1 MSFDAETY
9 LLLERAFSDDTTVH
23 AKLFGIAEEYLRSRQ
38 PMPDHLADYLA
49 NAFKMASREADRDL
63 QLKAL
68 AFGLGLRSMN
78 RRASQVS
85 SYDVEVFVSCSK
97 VKSDHAALQLLQ
109 RELKSKGIDVGLT
122 RLRELL
128 YEGREARK
136 IHDSEF

>member
-1 MSFDAETY
+1 MSFDAEAY
-9 LLLERAFSDDTTVH
+9 LLLERAFSDDATVH
-23 AKLFGIAEEYLRSRQ
+23 AKLFVIAEKYLRSRK
-38 PMPDHLADYLA
+38 PMPDYLA

-78 RRASQVS
+78 RRASQAS
-85 SYDVEVFVSCSK
+85 SYDVEVYVSCSK
-97 VKSDHAALQLLQ
+97 AKSDHAALQSLQ

-122 RLRELL
+122 KLRELL